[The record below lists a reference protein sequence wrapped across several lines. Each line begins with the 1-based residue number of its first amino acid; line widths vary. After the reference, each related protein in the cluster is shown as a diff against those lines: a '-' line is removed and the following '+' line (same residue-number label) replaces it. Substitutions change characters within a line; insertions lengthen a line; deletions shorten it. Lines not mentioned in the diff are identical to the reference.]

1 MEQSEDGLCVVLAL
15 VSLSLIAIFWLS
27 RSGVAQD
34 PRGAG
39 LRASFERR
47 FGYHGIPRLVLS
59 ALQRASPKKRGS
71 GFFCRISD
79 LTWLRA
85 QRGAGAAPGQT
96 AGAVLGGGAGQSF
109 AASADGPKR
118 LA

>member
-47 FGYHGIPRLVLS
+47 FGYHGIP
-59 ALQRASPKKRGS
+59 SPAESQPQETRQWV
-71 GFFCRISD
+71 FCRISD